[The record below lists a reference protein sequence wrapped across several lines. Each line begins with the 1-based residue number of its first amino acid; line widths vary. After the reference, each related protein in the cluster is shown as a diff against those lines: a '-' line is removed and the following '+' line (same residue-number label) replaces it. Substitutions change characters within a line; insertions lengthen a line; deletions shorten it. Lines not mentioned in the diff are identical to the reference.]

1 MLKHGDQA
9 IAGIM
14 QIDPAWGDFHP
25 QWSIYFLVNNTDET
39 AAVIT
44 KHGGKILG
52 NIDDTPFGRMAAVVD
67 PHGATFKIIQSP
79 TA

>member
-1 MLKHGDQA
+1 MEYYVLKHGEQE

-14 QIDPAWGDFHP
+14 QIDPSWGDFHP

-52 NIDDTPFGRMAAVVD
+52 NIDDTPLVAWR
-67 PHGATFKIIQSP
+67 P
-79 TA
+79 